1 MRLSPLDLAFVG
13 LYVFFVLLSGY
24 ILKKYVRRLADYLV
38 AGRTLDYHL
47 GLLSLI
53 CSELGIIT
61 YMYLAELGYKA
72 GFAALMVGL
81 PPLAVFIVLGKTGFI
96 IRPLLEM
103 KMMTLPEFFQKR
115 YGRGVRFYVGFLMAV
130 GGVLNFGVF
139 PGVEAR
145 FINILTGIPEDAV
158 LLTMVLLMTVVLL
171 YTLMGGMVAILL
183 TNYVQYIFL
192 SVAMVAITLFGIVK
206 IGIPSMARTVE
217 QTLGPAGLNPFAP
230 EVLKGDF
237 SVGFLVW
244 QTLMWTSVL
253 AGWQV
258 VAIRMFSSKDAATGR
273 RVLAGS
279 GALFLARAVLP
290 IFWGIMAL
298 TMLGLGEEPL
308 LALPR
313 LLVQITP
320 RGLLGLLL
328 GALLAASMSTYA
340 GYLLSWSSIIS
351 QDLVGT
357 AFRTLAKRELNSKQQ
372 LRLTRVTMA
381 GLMLFL
387 IWWSLFHKVEGY
399 LYFYLN
405 MTIMLFIP
413 GTLIAVVAGLY
424 WKRART
430 AGSYLAFT
438 LGALPPLTYFF
449 TRSIPASTLGWL
461 GFACALAG
469 MVIGSAAANRWKPV
483 SEEEAR

>member
-1 MRLSPLDLAFVG
+1 VRLSALDLAFVG
-13 LYVFFVLLSGY
+13 LYVLFVLLSGY
-24 ILKKYVRRLADYLV
+24 VLKKYVRKLADYLV

-81 PPLAVFIVLGKTGFI
+81 PPLMVFLILGKTGFI
-96 IRPLLEM
+96 VRPLLEM

-115 YGRGVRFYVGFLMAV
+115 FGRGVRFYVGILMAV

-145 FINILTGIPEDAV
+145 FINTLTGIPADAV
-158 LLTMVLLMTVVLL
+158 LLTMVIMMTIVLV
-171 YTLMGGMVAILL
+171 YTLMGGMIAILL

-192 SVAMVAITLFGIVK
+192 SLAMVAITLFGLFK
-206 IGIPSMARTVE
+206 IGLPSMGRAVM
-217 QTLGPAGLNPFAP
+217 QNIGPAGFNPFSPNAWA
-230 EVLKGDF
+230 GDF
-237 SVGFLVW
+237 GIGFLVW
-244 QTLMWTSVL
+244 QVLMWTAVL
-253 AGWQV
+253 SGWQV
-258 VAIRMFSSKDAATGR
+258 VAIRMFSSKDARTGR
-273 RVLAGS
+273 RILAGS
-279 GALFLARAVLP
+279 SMLFLARAVLP

-298 TMLGLGEEPL
+298 ALLGPGQEPL
-308 LALPR
+308 LTLPR
-313 LLVQITP
+313 MLVQITP
-320 RGLLGLLL
+320 RGTLGLLL
-328 GALLAASMSTYA
+328 GSLLAASMSTYA

-351 QDLVGT
+351 QDLIGM
-357 AFRTLAKRELNSKQQ
+357 AFRTLMKRDLNPKQQ

-381 GLMLFL
+381 ALMLFL
-387 IWWSLFHKVEGY
+387 IWWSLFHKVAGY

-413 GTLIAVVAGLY
+413 GTLIAVAAGLY

-430 AGSYLAFT
+430 AGAYLGFT
-438 LGALPPLTYFF
+438 LGALPPIVYFF
-449 TRSIPASTLGWL
+449 TRSVSASTLGWL
-461 GFACALAG
+461 GFAFALAG
-469 MVIGSAAANRWKPV
+469 MGIGSAVQNRLRPL
-483 SEEEAR
+483 SGEEVR